1 MDGRAED
8 GETRGLG
15 AGEQGRGEGIPPVAA
30 DPVSDAGAGL
40 TRAEGGLVLPDVPA
54 VPDVVVT
61 ADVAGV
67 VPVAP
72 MSDAAAPSAAPV
84 SAPPATRAPDAD
96 LTVPAVWEEPDAPL
110 ARTGREKPARAAGE
124 KPAEAEGRKGLFGV
138 TPGRAAAGLTAAAA
152 AAYAV
157 YLLGAGRGRR
167 RPVTELA
174 NALGMRLDYV
184 PWGDVHYAFYAREG
198 HGRSLVLLHSINAV
212 ASAHEMRPLARA
224 FLRDRDRPVYALEWL
239 GFGHSDRPEIEY
251 TPDVLEDQLE
261 HWLERI
267 IRPAGGADVIG
278 LSLGATYA
286 AEVARRR
293 PDLVRSLVALEP
305 AGLGDEPAEIG
316 RGWARLLFTLPGVQR
331 AFYERL
337 TTPEALS
344 RFARQHLF
352 TPEFG
357 VPDEYVNF
365 AVETARVEG
374 AAHPLDDFLS
384 GRMAPDEA
392 LETFRR
398 LRQPLL
404 VIHGSVENRRMES
417 YTRLPEL
424 DERPNVSVVSLPTGS
439 MPHWEHAREVVQRI
453 RDFYDSLDGQ
463 RRAAE

>member
-8 GETRGLG
+8 AEKRGLG
-15 AGEQGRGEGIPPVAA
+15 AGEHGPGEGIPPA
-30 DPVSDAGAGL
+30 PAGAAAGAAG
-40 TRAEGGLVLPDVPA
+40 TEAAPAAGGEVPAAPDVPA
-54 VPDVVVT
+54 VPDVPVV

-67 VPVAP
+67 VPASPV
-72 MSDAAAPSAAPV
+72 SGAAAPGRRAA
-84 SAPPATRAPDAD
+84 DAD
-96 LTVPAVWEEPDAPL
+96 LTVPAVWDEPDAPP
-110 ARTGREKPARAAGE
+110 ARAAREKPAEGGPGE
-124 KPAEAEGRKGLFGV
+124 KPAEREGRKGLFGV

-184 PWGDVHYAFYAREG
+184 PWGDVHYAYYAREG
-198 HGRSLVLLHSINAV
+198 HGRPLVLLHSINAV

-261 HWLERI
+261 HWLERV

-278 LSLGATYA
+278 FSLGATYA

-337 TTPEALS
+337 TTPEALGK
-344 RFARQHLF
+344 FARQHLF

-357 VPDEYVNF
+357 VPDEYVSF

-404 VIHGSVENRRMES
+404 VIHGTVENRRMES

-424 DERPNVSVVSLPTGS
+424 DERPNVSVVSLPTGA
-439 MPHWEHAREVVQRI
+439 MPQWEHAREVVQRI
-453 RDFYDSLDGQ
+453 RDFHDSLDGQ